1 MFSLIKGLN
10 KLLLPFWFSIS
21 CFYHKHISNTTIA
34 ISSEFYTMKFPC
46 VCLVPF
52 PMTVSRMHS
61 YTAHISVWTTSCK
74 ERGGVEWW
82 CRVSISTP
90 AGWAS
95 EKLPRG
101 LRVGQHAGQS
111 RCREVPF
118 GGAIPFRQRRSAQ
131 PLSNIN
137 CGGKCHIF
145 QARQQCWHSAGMT
158 LNSRLGGQQTGNY
171 LFTAQSKKRGVS
183 EHWSTCEH
191 TF

>member
-1 MFSLIKGLN
+1 MFPLIKGPN

-21 CFYHKHISNTTIA
+21 CVCLRGEYSGWRKEILSQAHIRWSNTTIA
-34 ISSEFYTMKFPC
+34 ISSEFYTIKFLY

-61 YTAHISVWTTSCK
+61 YTAHISVRTTSCK

-90 AGWAS
+90 AGWTG
-95 EKLPRG
+95 ERLPRG

-111 RCREVPF
+111 RCQEVEF
-118 GGAIPFRQRRSAQ
+118 RGAIPFRQRRSAQ

-137 CGGKCHIF
+137 CDGKCHIF
-145 QARQQCWHSAGMT
+145 QAQQQC
-158 LNSRLGGQQTGNY
+158 
-171 LFTAQSKKRGVS
+171 
-183 EHWSTCEH
+183 
-191 TF
+191 